1 MIAFGPVPS
10 RRLGRSLGINHI
22 PPKVCC
28 YACVYCQIGAT
39 TRQEI
44 VRRTFYPPDRVER
57 ELKERVAQLR
67 AAGETIDY
75 LTFVPDGEP
84 TLDRHLGQLIDRLR
98 ALGLKIAVITNGALL
113 YQPDVRAE
121 LFKADW
127 VSLKVDSV
135 RERMWRNVNRPHAAL
150 QLPAVLNGMRQFAG
164 TFTGKLTTETM
175 LVHMCNDTVQDLESV
190 AAFVGELRPATA
202 YIAAPTRPPA
212 ETWVEPPSESSLNTA
227 YQIFRARL
235 PHVELL
241 VGDEGNAFSSTG
253 DAATDLLSIT
263 AVHPLRAD
271 AVARLLAKTGADFAV
286 VRRLIAEKK
295 LAEEQYQGQRYY
307 PAAAAMLDRGHIQ
320 RIKEELRKKPKP
332 TSRKRK

>member
-1 MIAFGPVPS
+1 MIVFGPVPS

-28 YACVYCQIGAT
+28 YACVYCQVGAT

-44 VRRTFYPPDRVER
+44 GRCTFYPPDQIER
-57 ELKERVAQLR
+57 EVKERVTQLR

-84 TLDRHLGQLIDRLR
+84 TLDRHLGELIDRLR
-98 ALGLKIAVITNGALL
+98 PLGPKIAVITNGALL
-113 YQPDVRAE
+113 YQPDVRTE
-121 LFKADW
+121 LVRPDW

-135 RERMWRNVNRPHAAL
+135 RERMWHNINRPHAAL
-150 QLPAVLNGMRQFAG
+150 QLPAVLDGMRQFAG
-164 TFTGKLTTETM
+164 TFKGTLTTETM

-202 YIAAPTRPPA
+202 YVAVPTRPPA
-212 ETWVEPPSESSLNTA
+212 EPWVEPPSEETINAA
-227 YQIFRARL
+227 YQVFRARL
-235 PHVELL
+235 PRVELL
-241 VGDEGNAFSSTG
+241 VGDEGNVFTSTG
-253 DAATDLLSIT
+253 DAAGDLLSIA

-271 AVARLLAKTGADFAV
+271 AVAALLAKTGADFGV

-295 LAEEQYQGQRYY
+295 LAEEHYQGQRYY
-307 PAAAAMLDRGHIQ
+307 
-320 RIKEELRKKPKP
+320 LRRLPGTP
-332 TSRKRK
+332 RPRNHA